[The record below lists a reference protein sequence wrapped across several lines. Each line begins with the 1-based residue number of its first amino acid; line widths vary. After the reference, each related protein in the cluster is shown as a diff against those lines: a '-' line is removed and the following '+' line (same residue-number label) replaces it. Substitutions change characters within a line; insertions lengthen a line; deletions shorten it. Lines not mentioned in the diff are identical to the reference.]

1 MSKQFASLSF
11 LIAAL
16 LLPCGAQTRG
26 TPSDPDLTRWK
37 VHDRSRPAAADSG
50 RNGALI
56 PTGSGAQFRTKWG
69 AVSTGSGALLGSRS

>member
-37 VHDRSRPAAADSG
+37 VHDRSRPAAPLITPDADPKQFVSG
-50 RNGALI
+50 
-56 PTGSGAQFRTKWG
+56 K
-69 AVSTGSGALLGSRS
+69 